1 MDDDDRRDNM
11 LGAFV
16 LAVSDRLRR
25 ETEEA
30 IGHTGAS
37 ASALIMV
44 AQFPDRTI
52 EFLRQAIGLSH
63 PATVR
68 VVDRL
73 VERGL
78 VRRRPARRGPAVA
91 LTPTAAGKRQ
101 ARELL
106 EIRQRVIAD
115 SLPELSAAESD
126 ALGAILER
134 ALGHVSRFAR
144 DQALPTLRH
153 AALPTIRLPGHA
165 DADRARLASTRARA
179 DRRLMTHDHASCSCG
194 ARIRRLRELRLGGLV
209 GARRAEHRGRH
220 RDRYRRQDGAHEQGE
235 VKAGVERRGSGRSI
249 RRASPADPGRR
260 ASPAPRARARRRPAP
275 SC

>member
-91 LTPTAAGKRQ
+91 LSPTAAGKRQ

-126 ALGAILER
+126 ALAEVLER
-134 ALGHVSRFAR
+134 ALGHVSGS
-144 DQALPTLRH
+144 PGTTH
-153 AALPTIRLPGHA
+153 CRLCDMQRCPRS
-165 DADRARLASTRARA
+165 DCPVMLTQ
-179 DRRLMTHDHASCSCG
+179 
-194 ARIRRLRELRLGGLV
+194 IELGSPPPEPVPIGG
-209 GARRAEHRGRH
+209 
-220 RDRYRRQDGAHEQGE
+220 
-235 VKAGVERRGSGRSI
+235 S
-249 RRASPADPGRR
+249 
-260 ASPAPRARARRRPAP
+260 
-275 SC
+275 